1 VNYREIFELHNLAL
15 RQVEKYRRKRFI
27 YSTIAKEKSRHFI
40 GIAGPRGVGKTV
52 LLRQLA
58 RELKGALYVSLDTLS
73 GSFDLFDFVKE
84 ASTYYEVK
92 TFLLDE
98 IHYLKGYSEQL
109 KKIYDFLSGVRII
122 FTSSIALWM
131 IESGV
136 DLSRRVRILRMGP
149 FSFREFLWFREGIK
163 LKPLKIEDIISGN
176 WDRKVLEYEYLFDEY
191 LKGGLYPFTLEE
203 PYPYELFRNIMDRV
217 ISKDIPG
224 VRQDI
229 RVGEIENIKKV
240 VDFVGRSPS
249 EGINYSSI
257 ARNTGITKYKAVQ
270 YVDLLDKGFILNRIK
285 PYGTNITKEP
295 KILMHLPYRLLYKSY
310 IDCIGSLREDFF
322 AERMKFLRAEI
333 FYLKS
338 KRGEKTPDFLLRG
351 YKDTI
356 FEIGGKGKGRRQFKG
371 YDASNYNRII
381 LTHPYSPG
389 KFPLL
394 LIGMLEGE
402 DFQ

>member
-1 VNYREIFELHNLAL
+1 MNYKEIFELHNLAL
-15 RQVEKYRRKRFI
+15 KQVEKYKTKRFI
-27 YSTIAKEKSRHFI
+27 YSTIAKGKSRHFI

-58 RELKGALYVSLDTLS
+58 RELEGALYVSLDTLS
-73 GSFDLFDFVKE
+73 SSFNLFDLVKE
-84 ASTYYEVK
+84 ISTYYGVK

-109 KKIYDFLSGVRII
+109 KKIYDFLSDVRII

-136 DLSRRVRILRMGP
+136 DLSRRVRIVRMGP
-149 FSFREFLWFREGIK
+149 FDFREFLWFREGIK
-163 LKPLKIEDIISGN
+163 LKHLEIEDIVSGN
-176 WDRKVLEYEYLFDEY
+176 WDRKVLDYEYLFDEY

-203 PYPYELFRNIMDRV
+203 PYPYELFRNILERV
-217 ISKDIPG
+217 ITKDIPA
-224 VRQDI
+224 VRRDI
-229 RVGEIENIKKV
+229 KVDEIENIKKV
-240 VDFVGRSPS
+240 VDFIGKSPS

-257 ARNTGITKYKAVQ
+257 ARNTGITKYKAIQ
-270 YVDLLDKGFILNRIK
+270 YVDLLDKGFILNSIR

-310 IDCIGSLREDFF
+310 EDCIGSLREDFF
-322 AERMKFLRAEI
+322 AERMKFLKAEI

-338 KRGEKTPDFLLRG
+338 KRGEKTPDFLLKG

-356 FEIGGKGKGRRQFKG
+356 FEIGGRGKGRRQFKG
-371 YDASNYNRII
+371 YNTSDYKKII

-389 KFPLL
+389 KTPLL
-394 LIGMLEGE
+394 LIGMLEN
-402 DFQ
+402 DNL